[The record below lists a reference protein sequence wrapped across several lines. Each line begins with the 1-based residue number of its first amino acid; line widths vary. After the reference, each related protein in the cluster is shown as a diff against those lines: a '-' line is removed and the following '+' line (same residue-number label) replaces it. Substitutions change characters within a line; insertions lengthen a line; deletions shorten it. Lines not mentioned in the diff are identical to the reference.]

1 MELKP
6 NNVKKLRLKK
16 GLGQEE
22 LAKMLGITRQS
33 VYYIELGKTAIT
45 ADNQKKLIEIFNC
58 SIDDLYND
66 NSSVKKTNTKMIS
79 IKYYPDIL
87 ASAGTGCFV
96 SSENFETINVDEKQL
111 AEMGIKSS
119 YNNIAVIKVK
129 GYSMQ
134 PTLQDGDLLFVDS
147 SKKEVYNDRIY
158 IINEN
163 NNLKVKRLTR
173 ESPFINKAIVKS
185 DNQLSGEYPPYEIDF
200 EKMDK
205 NFICGQVV
213 FYCRSI
219 K

>member
-1 MELKP
+1 MELK
-6 NNVKKLRLKK
+6 NIRQKRK
-16 GLGQEE
+16 
-22 LAKMLGITRQS
+22 ITAE
-33 VYYIELGKTAIT
+33 ELGKAIGVSKAT
-45 ADNQKKLIEIFNC
+45 ISLIEAGKVKLDNIKSQKIAKILNCKISDLFGETEFNPEYG
-58 SIDDLYND
+58 SHM
-66 NSSVKKTNTKMIS
+66 VP

-96 SSENFETINVDEKQL
+96 SSENFETINIDDKQL

-119 YNNIAVIKVK
+119 YDNIAIIKVK

-147 SKKEVYNDRIY
+147 SKKEIFNNKIY

-163 NNLKVKRLTR
+163 NNLKVKRLIR
-173 ESPFINKAIVKS
+173 ESPFSNKAVVKS
-185 DNQLSGEYPPYEIDF
+185 DNQIDGEYPPYNIDF

-205 NFICGQVV
+205 NFICGQVI

-219 K
+219 E